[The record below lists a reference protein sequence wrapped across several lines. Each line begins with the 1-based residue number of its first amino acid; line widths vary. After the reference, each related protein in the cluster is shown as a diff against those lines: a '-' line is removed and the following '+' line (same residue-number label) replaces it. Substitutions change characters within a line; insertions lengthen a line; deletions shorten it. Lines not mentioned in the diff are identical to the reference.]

1 MSGFQMPFANRPTS
15 GFQIPTV
22 SLKSFFFWS
31 KNEVFLRQSVNDA
44 TTFETNLIGGNNSS
58 NVYRVTDQLP
68 LILTANSLMAQL
80 FTQGDT
86 ATKVQQ

>member
-1 MSGFQMPFANRPTS
+1 MDLKKVWSGQ
-15 GFQIPTV
+15 
-22 SLKSFFFWS
+22 
-31 KNEVFLRQSVNDA
+31 KNEVFPRQSVNDA